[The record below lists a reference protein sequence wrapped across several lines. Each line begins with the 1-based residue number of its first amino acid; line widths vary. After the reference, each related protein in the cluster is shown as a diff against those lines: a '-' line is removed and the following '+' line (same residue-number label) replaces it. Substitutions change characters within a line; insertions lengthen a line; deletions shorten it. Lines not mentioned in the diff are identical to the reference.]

1 MAFYW
6 SLKSMNLEQKMLFGI
21 HDLESARQA
30 LISTGALLK
39 ERENLGVTLF
49 HGASDSDIS
58 TLAKL
63 LRLTPEVVE
72 EYHKICS
79 MEEHEVLEQAKDL
92 LIESGFDGARLATIC
107 EGKCHDPAAA
117 ILKLANTEGL
127 DPIVLARRR
136 EPLLER
142 MLMGP
147 ATYRVIQM
155 AEWRTVWLIDTPVA
169 SHDVL
174 VALVGAPISRRVME
188 HAAQHFGHLKD
199 SKFTFFHVV
208 PPVPP
213 VYWDDTRIFEEQER
227 EERDAQKDSWMQDYA
242 DRVEEFAAEG
252 KKRLVSAG
260 VPAENIVFKVKP
272 TKKGM
277 AGDILMEL
285 EQGNYG
291 ILAIG
296 RKGSREISPFR
307 VGSIANKL
315 LHNAQRCVV
324 CLVN

>member
-1 MAFYW
+1 M
-6 SLKSMNLEQKMLFGI
+6 KVEQKMLFGI

-30 LISTGALLK
+30 LLAAGTLLK
-39 ERENLGVTLF
+39 ERENVGITLF
-49 HGASDSDIS
+49 HGAPDSDIS
-58 TLAKL
+58 TLSRL

-72 EYHKICS
+72 EYEKACS
-79 MEEHEVLEQAKDL
+79 LQEHEVLEQAKDL
-92 LIESGFDGARLATIC
+92 LIESGFDSARLATVC

-117 ILKLANTEGL
+117 MLKLANTEGL
-127 DPIVLARRR
+127 DPILLARRR

-147 ATYRVIQM
+147 ATYRVVQM

-188 HAAQHFGHLKD
+188 HTVQHFGHLID
-199 SKFTFFHVV
+199 SKFTFFHVI
-208 PPVPP
+208 PPIPP
-213 VYWDDTRIFEEQER
+213 VYWDDTRIFDAPERQER
-227 EERDAQKDSWMQDYA
+227 EEQKESWMQDYA
-242 DRVEEFAAEG
+242 ERVEEFATEG
-252 KKRLVSAG
+252 KEKLISAG
-260 VPAENIVFKVKP
+260 IPAENIDFKVKP

-277 AGDILMEL
+277 SGDILLEL

-291 ILAIG
+291 ILVIG
-296 RKGSREISPFR
+296 RKGSKEISPFR
-307 VGSIANKL
+307 IGSIATKL
-315 LHNAQRCVV
+315 LHNAQRCMV